1 MDLKIHYYCRLSLP
15 GISKQTLRI
24 MKLIAV
30 ILFAACIQ
38 VSARGY
44 SQITLSETNAPLQ
57 KIFQKIQQQSGY
69 DFVSTY
75 ETLKEAG
82 TVTIKVRNVSLQKAL
97 EECLKGKPLTY
108 IIIGK
113 TVVIQFNEKYY
124 NNARNVSDIIVS
136 EKLPPPPINITGK
149 VVNAE
154 GNPIQGV
161 SVILKGTKTGAT
173 TDSEGMYSIT
183 IPNNGVLVFSN
194 IGYIE
199 QEIPTS
205 GKSVINISMTLSA
218 TSMDQ
223 IVVVGYGSQRKGD
236 ITGSIVSVD
245 VDELNKVPAPNLAQQ
260 LQGRSSGVSVTSDN
274 TPGGEPTIRIRGFG
288 TINNNDPLY
297 IIDGVPTKGG
307 LNNINPNNIESI
319 QILKDASAASIYG
332 SRASNG
338 VIIIT
343 TIKGKTGQSKL
354 TFDARYGVQVP
365 KNNGHA
371 DVILDPQ
378 KFGELKWKQLRNA
391 QQLTN
396 GNPVDPQYGNGTNP
410 VVPDYILAGNK
421 YGVFEGDPATN
432 PELYNFSEEN
442 MYQITR
448 ANKQGTNWLKEILSP
463 AAPTMEFN
471 LGSSGG
477 SDKGKYA
484 FGINYFNKEGS
495 LHFTSFKRFSVRAN
509 SEFVIKNKVRVGENL
524 EVGQSEN
531 LGFFSTNNVNNDD
544 GNPVGNAYRM
554 PSIVPVYDIMGHYAG
569 TRANGLSSAQNPVG
583 QLDRGK
589 NNSSK
594 NTKVFGNLYAEVDLI
609 KNLTARTSLGFDYQN
624 NDLTTYDLL
633 NLEAAAP
640 IGFNGLLN
648 AKATEMSTTWSNTL
662 NYKFTTGDIHD
673 FQVLVGS
680 EAIQSSQR
688 AFNASR
694 QGFISEDPAFM
705 FLNAGSLSLN
715 NGGSGYEWS
724 LFSLFGKVNYKL
736 KDRYLFQATVR
747 RDGSSRFGQNN
758 RYGLFPAFS
767 AGWRISEESF
777 LEPVKWIQNLNLRGS
792 WGLTGNQEIGNYNG
806 YTTYR
811 TSLSNS
817 SYDMTGSNTSVIAG
831 FDTEAY
837 GNPNTKWETAAQT
850 DFGVDATFFNG
861 KLGFS
866 FDWFDRATSNM
877 LYQVPLPAT
886 QGQAIAPFVNVG
898 SMRNRGIDLELS
910 FHSRNS
916 STDKVSYDI
925 SANFSTY
932 KNKVVSLSGNRNEA
946 LIAPEIRN
954 FSYARSAEGLPIF
967 SFYGLQ
973 IEGIF
978 QNEKEVQEHAP
989 YAGYAEVVNGRT
1001 VGVGKFIYR
1010 DVNKDGIIND
1020 QDRTW
1025 IGNPHPDFTY
1035 GVNINVGYKNFDL
1048 TMFFQGVQGNDLVNY
1063 VRRLIDFNELGN
1075 NRSMRMLTQSWTPE
1089 NSKAVLPILDASDSR
1104 SLLPSSYFVED
1115 GSYLRMKT
1123 LQVGYNLSPGVLSRV
1138 KLERVRLYVQANN
1151 LFTITN
1157 YSGLDPEINFTGSG
1171 IASQMGID
1179 RGLYPGSTIYQAG
1192 LSIGL

>member
-1 MDLKIHYYCRLSLP
+1 MQLIANYKTPPGARLNQIKILL
-15 GISKQTLRI
+15 I
-24 MKLIAV
+24 MKLTTCFM
-30 ILFAACIQ
+30 LFACLQ
-38 VSARGY
+38 VGAKGIAQKVTLDENKTSLEKVLKKIGY
-44 SQITLSETNAPLQ
+44 QT
-57 KIFQKIQQQSGY
+57 GY
-69 DFVSTY
+69 TFLY
-75 ETLKEAG
+75 ENKVLEKASPVTLKVNEA
-82 TVTIKVRNVSLQKAL
+82 SLDQAL
-97 EECLKGKPLTY
+97 NLCFRGQPLTY
-108 IIIGK
+108 KIFER
-113 TVVIQFNEKYY
+113 TVVIKEKVIQY
-124 NNARNVSDIIVS
+124 ALKKEEAFDLL
-136 EKLPPPPINITGK
+136 LPPISVRGK
-149 VVNAE
+149 VVNE
-154 GNPIQGV
+154 KGEVIEGV
-161 SVILKGTKTGAT
+161 SVMLKGSKSGSI
-173 TDSEGMYSIT
+173 TDTDGMYSIT
-183 IPNNGVLVFSN
+183 VPDNGTLVFSYVGF
-194 IGYIE
+194 ITLE
-199 QEIPTS
+199 V
-205 GKSVINISMTLSA
+205 SVKNQNTINIELKEESKALNE
-218 TSMDQ
+218 
-223 IVVVGYGSQRKGD
+223 VVVGYSSQRKRD

-245 VDELNKVPAPNLAQQ
+245 VDELNKVPSPNLAQQ
-260 LQGRSSGVSVTSDN
+260 LQGRSSGVTVTSDN

-297 IIDGVPTKGG
+297 VIDGVPTKGG

-343 TIKGKTGQSKL
+343 TIKGKAGQSKL

-371 DVILDPQ
+371 DVILDPL
-378 KFGELKWKQLRNA
+378 KFGELKWTQLRNA

-396 GNPVDPQYGNGTNP
+396 GNPVDPQYGNSVNP

-432 PELYNFSEEN
+432 PGLYNFSEAN

-448 ANKQGTNWLKEILSP
+448 ANKAGTNWLREILNP

-477 SDKGKYA
+477 SDKGRYA
-484 FGINYFNKEGS
+484 FGINYFNKDGS
-495 LHFTSFKRFSVRAN
+495 VHYTSFKRYSIRAN
-509 SEFVIKNKVRVGENL
+509 SEFLIKNKVRVGENL

-531 LGFFSTNNVNNDD
+531 LGFFSTPNANNDD
-544 GNPVGNAYRM
+544 GNPVGNSYRM
-554 PSIVPVYDIMGHYAG
+554 PSIVPVYDIMGNYAG

-583 QLDRGK
+583 QLDRAK

-594 NTKVFGNLYAEVDLI
+594 NIKVFGNLYAEVDLL

-648 AKATEMSTTWSNTL
+648 AKTSEMSTTWSNTL
-662 NYKFTTGDIHD
+662 NYKFSYNNIHD
-673 FQVLVGS
+673 FQILLGS
-680 EAIQSSQR
+680 EAIKSSQR
-688 AFNASR
+688 AFQASR
-694 QGFISEDPAFM
+694 QGFISEDPDFM

-715 NGGSGYEWS
+715 NTGSGYEWS
-724 LFSLFGKVNYKL
+724 LFSLFGKINYKL

-777 LEPVKWIQNLNLRGS
+777 LESVTWIQNLNLRGS

-817 SYDMTGSNTSVIAG
+817 SYDMNGSNTSVIAG
-831 FDTEAY
+831 FDTQAY
-837 GNPNTKWETAAQT
+837 GNPDTKWETSAQT
-850 DFGVDATFFNG
+850 DIGMDATFLKG
-861 KLGFS
+861 KIGFS
-866 FDWFDRATSNM
+866 LDWFDRTTSNM

-910 FHSRNS
+910 FHKGDITNKL
-916 STDKVSYDI
+916 TYDI

-932 KNKVVSLSGNRNEA
+932 RNKVVSLSGNRNEA

-973 IEGIF
+973 IDGIF
-978 QNEKEVQEHAP
+978 QNEKEVQDHAP
-989 YAGYAEVVNGRT
+989 YAGYAEVTNGRT
-1001 VGVGKFIYR
+1001 VGVGKFKYR
-1010 DVNKDGIIND
+1010 DVNGDGIIND

-1035 GVNINVGYKNFDL
+1035 GLNVNVAYKNFDI

-1075 NRSMRMLTQSWTPE
+1075 NRSMRMLTESWTP
-1089 NSKAVLPILDASDSR
+1089 NNPNAVLPILDANDSR

-1115 GSYLRMKT
+1115 GSYVRMKT
-1123 LQVGYNLSPGVLSRV
+1123 LQVGYSLSPSLLSRV
-1138 KLERVRLYVQANN
+1138 KLERVRVYVQANN
-1151 LFTITN
+1151 LFTITK

-1192 LSIGL
+1192 FSIGL

>member
-1 MDLKIHYYCRLSLP
+1 MQLISIYKTPPGLKLAQIKIFL
-15 GISKQTLRI
+15 I
-24 MKLIAV
+24 MKLTICL
-30 ILFAACIQ
+30 ILFGCLQVGAKGVAQKVTLNESRSSLKVVLKKISNQTGYTFLYENAVLEKAAPVTLHVNAASLEQALNLCF
-38 VSARGY
+38 RG
-44 SQITLSETNAPLQ
+44 Q
-57 KIFQKIQQQSGY
+57 
-69 DFVSTY
+69 
-75 ETLKEAG
+75 
-82 TVTIKVRNVSLQKAL
+82 
-97 EECLKGKPLTY
+97 PLTY
-108 IIIGK
+108 KIFET
-113 TVVIQFNEKYY
+113 TVVIKERANQYAVKKVETTTLY
-124 NNARNVSDIIVS
+124 
-136 EKLPPPPINITGK
+136 LPPIQVRGRVINERGQPI
-149 VVNAE
+149 E
-154 GNPIQGV
+154 GV
-161 SVILKGTKTGAT
+161 SVMLKGTQNGSVTASDGN
-173 TDSEGMYSIT
+173 YSIT
-183 IPNNGVLVFSN
+183 VPDDATLVFSN
-194 IGYIE
+194 VGYETVEIE
-199 QEIPTS
+199 V
-205 GKSVINISMTLSA
+205 KSRTTINVTLKEENKA
-218 TSMDQ
+218 LNE
-223 IVVVGYGSQRKGD
+223 VVVGYSSQRKRD

-245 VDELNKVPAPNLAQQ
+245 VDELNKTASPNLAQQ
-260 LQGRSSGVSVTSDN
+260 LQGRASGVTVTSDN

-343 TIKGKTGQSKL
+343 TIKGKSGQSKL

-421 YGVFEGDPATN
+421 YGVFEGDPAAN
-432 PELYNFSEEN
+432 PDLYNFSEEN

-448 ANKQGTNWLKEILSP
+448 ANKQGTNWLEEILSP

-477 SDKGKYA
+477 SNKGRYA
-484 FGINYFNKEGS
+484 FGINYFDKEGS
-495 LHFTSFKRFSVRAN
+495 LHFTSFKRYSVRAN

-531 LGFFSTNNVNNDD
+531 LGFFSTPNVNNDD

-594 NTKVFGNLYAEVDLI
+594 NIKVFGNLYAEVDLI

-648 AKATEMSTTWSNTL
+648 AKTSEMSTTWSNTL
-662 NYKFTTGDIHD
+662 NYKFAAGDNHD

-680 EAIQSSQR
+680 EAIRSSQR
-688 AFNASR
+688 AFDASR

-705 FLNAGSLSLN
+705 FLDAGSLSLN

-767 AGWRISEESF
+767 VGWRISEESF
-777 LEPVKWIQNLNLRGS
+777 LEPVTWIQNLNLRGS

-837 GNPNTKWETAAQT
+837 GNPDTKWETAAQT
-850 DFGVDATFFNG
+850 DLGLDGTFFNG

-910 FHSRNS
+910 FHSSDRP
-916 STDKVSYDI
+916 DKISYDI

-989 YAGYAEVVNGRT
+989 YAGYAEVVNGKT

-1010 DVNKDGIIND
+1010 DVNADGIIND

-1035 GVNINVGYKNFDL
+1035 GININLGYKSFDL

-1089 NSKAVLPILDASDSR
+1089 NHNAVLPILDASDSR

-1123 LQVGYNLSPGVLSRV
+1123 LQVGYNLSPALLSRV